1 MQMLSWMRR
10 AGLPLLAAALLVSGC
25 MATGPE
31 KTLNA
36 LADALNRNDAGAF
49 LSLIDGKRMAQCEVQ
64 NMISEDRALSMLD
77 SLGNRL
83 KLGGVQNLLGQV
95 LDVERDLLRDYEKGV
110 STGTMTA
117 ECRTAAA
124 PGCPWVPESL
134 KAAEVKEISPTA
146 AVARVV
152 TPARM
157 TSWLALQKQGER
169 WLVVGKASLEST
181 ARDYALDQA
190 KPAAPGASAPGSA
203 APGSAAGGVVHM

>member
-1 MQMLSWMRR
+1 MRMISWMRR

-36 LADALNRNDAGAF
+36 MADALNRNDAGAF
-49 LSLIDGKRMAQCEVQ
+49 LSLLDGKRMAQCEVQ
-64 NMISEDRALSMLD
+64 NMISEDKALSMLD

-83 KLGGVQNLLGQV
+83 KLGGVQDLLGQV

-110 STGTMTA
+110 STGAMAA
-117 ECRTAAA
+117 EGRTART

-157 TSWLALQKQGER
+157 TSWLALQKQGEQWR
-169 WLVVGKASLEST
+169 VVGKASLEST

-190 KPAAPGASAPGSA
+190 QPAASGSA
-203 APGSAAGGVVHM
+203 APKPAGPKGAGNVVHM